1 MSKDVNKR
9 VEIHLTDATVLQTV
23 SQVGYDMRGRIVTR
37 SNDSII
43 GKCYKNNE
51 DTGDVVQRLNFE
63 DLDFITLSKA
73 DARNLTV
80 VIDRL
85 LERIHEMTMDTTGSD
100 NITDEELLGYE
111 GISYE
116 RLFDYL
122 NLVTF
127 HKPETDEVPK
137 RMKAKEVKENDD

>member
-1 MSKDVNKR
+1 MSKDVNKK

-37 SNDSII
+37 SIDSII

-51 DTGDVVQRLNFE
+51 NTGEVVQRLNFE
-63 DLDFITLSKA
+63 DLDFITLSKE
-73 DARNLTV
+73 DAQNLTV
-80 VIDRL
+80 VINRL
-85 LERIHEMTMDTTGSD
+85 LDRIHKMNIDAGSD
-100 NITDEELLGYE
+100 DIADEELLGYE

-127 HKPETDEVPK
+127 HKPETSE
-137 RMKAKEVKENDD
+137 AKEVKENDD

>member
-1 MSKDVNKR
+1 MSKDVNKK

-43 GKCYKNNE
+43 GKCYKINE
-51 DTGDVVQRLNFE
+51 NTGDTVQRLNFE
-63 DLDFITLSKA
+63 NLDFITLSKE
-73 DARNLTV
+73 DAQNLTV
-80 VIDRL
+80 VIGRL
-85 LERIHEMTMDTTGSD
+85 LERIHKMNMDATGSD
-100 NITDEELLGYE
+100 NSDDAELLGYE

-122 NLVTF
+122 NLITF
-127 HKPETDEVPK
+127 HKPKVDETKDVE
-137 RMKAKEVKENDD
+137 ENDN

>member
-1 MSKDVNKR
+1 MSKDVNKK
-9 VEIHLTDATVLQTV
+9 VEIHLTETTTLQTI
-23 SQVGYDMRGRIVTR
+23 SQVGYDMQGRIVTR

-43 GKCYKNNE
+43 GQCYGHNDETNS
-51 DTGDVVQRLNFE
+51 TTQRLNFE
-63 DLDFITLSKA
+63 NLDFITLNRE

-80 VIDRL
+80 VINHL
-85 LERIHEMTMDTTGSD
+85 LERIHKMNVSARYPDIS
-100 NITDEELLGYE
+100 DEELLGDE

-127 HKPETDEVPK
+127 HKPETSE
-137 RMKAKEVKENDD
+137 AKEVKENDD